1 MFWYHIWYI
10 KLTIILRL
18 HRCIVT
24 LIWRKNICI
33 QVLWFVENIYI
44 VQHEKSVISA
54 EILRISSLVA
64 SGPSSVGFVWR
75 TWTRSRLTTRWVPR
89 VRSAFSV
96 ESSKERR
103 VITISSNDFA
113 GRLATGYHNGHRHYH
128 YITETCQQYLSKSE
142 LQIWLHFWNHHHFL
156 GFENPLV
163 KQLERS
169 KK

>member
-1 MFWYHIWYI
+1 MYLYNDM
-10 KLTIILRL
+10 KKKYL
-18 HRCIVT
+18 HSST
-24 LIWRKNICI
+24 LIFWKYVYRKTRK
-33 QVLWFVENIYI
+33 
-44 VQHEKSVISA
+44 KSVISA
-54 EILRISSLVA
+54 EILRISSLVV

-75 TWTRSRLTTRWVPR
+75 TWTRSRLTIRWVPR

-128 YITETCQQYLSKSE
+128 YITDTCQQYLSKSE
-142 LQIWLHFWNHHHFL
+142 LQIWLHFSNHHHFF
-156 GFENPLV
+156 GFENLLV